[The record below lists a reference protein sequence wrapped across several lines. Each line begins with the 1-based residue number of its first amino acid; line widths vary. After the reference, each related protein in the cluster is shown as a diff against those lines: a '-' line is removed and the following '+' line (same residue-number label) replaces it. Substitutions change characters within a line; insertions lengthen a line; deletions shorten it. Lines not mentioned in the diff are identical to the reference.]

1 MSLEKLRTQAIYQNS
16 IDTWIAVCEEKQLDW
31 YDTESYKKFIG
42 YLFKNGIN
50 MKKFPLCVKETG
62 GMYERGKDKTKF
74 AETLANLVDPNAA
87 AYTIKL
93 NDPTLKVIR
102 DFQITA

>member
-1 MSLEKLRTQAIYQNS
+1 
-16 IDTWIAVCEEKQLDW
+16 
-31 YDTESYKKFIG
+31 
-42 YLFKNGIN
+42 
-50 MKKFPLCVKETG
+50 
-62 GMYERGKDKTKF
+62 MYERGKDKTKF